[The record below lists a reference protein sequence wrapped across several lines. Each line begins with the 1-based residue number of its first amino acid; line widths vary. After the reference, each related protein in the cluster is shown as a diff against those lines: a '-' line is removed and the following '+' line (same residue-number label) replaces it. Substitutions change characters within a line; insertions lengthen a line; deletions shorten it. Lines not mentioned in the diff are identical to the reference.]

1 MIDNPVIRLKLAK
14 ASMSNTLATEFEHYS
29 AWRNHVCRRILRLR
43 DWMNAQELGDAETE
57 LRLRQLLDRL
67 NEDRLNVAFVAEFSR
82 GKSELINAI
91 FFADYRQRVL
101 PSSAGR
107 TTMCPTELYY
117 EEGSPPFIRL
127 LPIETK
133 ARPDTVSDLKRRP
146 DEWTEFPLDIESVDQ
161 MAAALQR
168 LSETIRVSGETAK
181 QYGLIDPNDE
191 ETQRS
196 LQRDG
201 NIDIPRWRH
210 ALINFPHPLLKQ
222 GLVILDTPGLN
233 AIGTEPE
240 LTLNLLPNAHAVLFI
255 LAADTGV
262 TRSDID
268 IWRNFIS
275 PLQGTS
281 RGRLVVLNKI
291 DGLWDELKTPGQID
305 AEINKQVRETADRL
319 ELPVEQIYPVSAQKA
334 LVAKVQDNPDLLQRS
349 RMPQLEAAM
358 TSELIPYKQELVRE
372 ATLAGIEDV
381 IVRTTELIEARLA
394 NIQDQIEELES
405 LRGKNK
411 DVISHMMVKANQD
424 KVNFDKGLSQFQAL
438 RTVFSHHAQ
447 KLRTTLGME
456 TLRTHVHNTRVAM
469 ERSYFT
475 KGLRAAMKEFFQ
487 VIRENLTLAAAQV
500 DEIQTMMAAMY
511 RKFSEEHG
519 LAAVSPPIHSML
531 KYHKEIQRL
540 ERKFDERFNT
550 FFHMLTQE
558 QHLLTAKFF
567 ETLAS
572 EVVKTYEIANRET
585 EGWMRA
591 LMAPMDTQVR
601 EHQSQ
606 LKRRLESVKR
616 IHEATE
622 TLDHRIQELET
633 SSDAAAAQLEALAY
647 INNQVVEALNSAT
660 QSEQAY
666 AQSA

>member
-1 MIDNPVIRLKLAK
+1 MNLAK
-14 ASMSNTLATEFEHYS
+14 TMSSTLATEFEQYS
-29 AWRNHVCRRILRLR
+29 AWRNHVSKRILRLR

-57 LRLRQLLDRL
+57 LRLKQLLDRL
-67 NEDRLNVAFVAEFSR
+67 SEDRLNVAFVAEFSR

-91 FFADYRQRVL
+91 FFSDYRQRVL

-117 EEGSPPFIRL
+117 EEDNPPFIRL

-133 ARPDTVSDLKRRP
+133 GSADTVSDLKRRP
-146 DEWTEFPLDIESVDQ
+146 EVWSEFPLDIDSVEQ
-161 MAAALQR
+161 MASTLQR
-168 LSETIRVSGETAK
+168 LSETTRVPAETARK
-181 QYGLIDPNDE
+181 FGLIDPDDE
-191 ETQRS
+191 ETQRG
-196 LQRDG
+196 LQRNG
-201 NIDIPRWRH
+201 TVDIPRWRH

-268 IWRNFIS
+268 IWRHFIS
-275 PLQGTS
+275 PLQGNS

-291 DGLWDELKTPGQID
+291 DGLWDELKSTEQID
-305 AEINKQVRETADRL
+305 AEIDKQVKETADRL
-319 ELPVEQIYPVSAQKA
+319 EIPVEHIYPVSAQKA
-334 LVAKVQDNPDLLQRS
+334 LVAKVQGKDELLLRS

-372 ATLAGIEDV
+372 STTAGIEDV

-424 KVNFDKGLSQFQAL
+424 KLNFDKGLAQFQAL
-438 RTVFSHHAQ
+438 RNVFSNHAQ
-447 KLRTTLGME
+447 ELRATLGME
-456 TLRTHVHNTRVAM
+456 TLRLHVQKTRANM
-469 ERSYFT
+469 EKSYFT
-475 KGLRAAMKEFFQ
+475 KGMRSAMKEFFM
-487 VIRENLTLAAAQV
+487 VIRENMSKAANQV
-500 DEIQTMMAAMY
+500 EEIQTMMAAMY
-511 RKFSEEHG
+511 RKFSEDHG

-531 KYHKEIQRL
+531 KFHKEIQRL

-550 FFHMLTQE
+550 VFHMITQE
-558 QHLLTAKFF
+558 QHLLTARFF
-567 ETLAS
+567 ETLAN
-572 EVVKTYEIANRET
+572 EVVRTWEIANRET

-633 SSDAAAAQLEALAY
+633 SSGASAAQLEALAY
-647 INNQVVEALNSAT
+647 INNQVIEALNTPA
-660 QSEQAY
+660 QSEQPY
-666 AQSA
+666 ARSA